1 MTSHVYVEDKSMVK
15 IFVKVFE
22 ISKMFWGYLIRI
34 NKISGGG
41 WGGGCHNT
49 TRPEDNKQ
57 DNSDLR
63 KWQLGLSRNL
73 FPKAQNSPRTL
84 YVKK

>member
-34 NKISGGG
+34 NKISGRGVSQY
-41 WGGGCHNT
+41 NSSRRQQ
-49 TRPEDNKQ
+49 TR
-57 DNSDLR
+57 
-63 KWQLGLSRNL
+63 
-73 FPKAQNSPRTL
+73 
-84 YVKK
+84 